1 MSIER
6 MKLLS
11 ISGKEEMLDRFLAQE
26 LLGKDIRNR
35 RCKENIW

>member
-11 ISGKEEMLDRFLAQE
+11 ISGKEDKLDRFLAQE

-35 RCKENIW
+35 RCKKNI

>member
-35 RCKENIW
+35 RCEENIW